1 MRKPTSVKRWWLIAA
16 IFLLVVI
23 AIVARLVH
31 LHAIQDEFLTEH
43 SKARSV
49 RVLPIHAPRGEILDR
64 HGQPL
69 AVSTKVMTLW
79 IDPSQLNTYDPRWQ
93 KVLNMIHMPSD
104 IMAAKLKGKQ
114 KRRFFYLKRQVSP
127 SMAKQVLALK
137 LPGVYEQTTYKRFY
151 PEAEASAQLLGVTNI
166 DDQGQAGLEQVY
178 NAHLAGQNGQQRIVR
193 DLKGH
198 VIKQAVIK
206 PMQPG
211 KPIQLSID
219 HRLQFIT
226 YRALKHAYDI
236 NHAKAAS
243 AVIMDV
249 RTGEIL
255 AMVSLPSFN
264 PNDRSTYQ
272 SDAMRLRAVTDT
284 FEPGSVMKPLAMAA
298 VLSTGQYDADDTL
311 DTTPGRYRVQGHIV
325 RDGHNLGVISLRD
338 VIRKSSN
345 VGISKLV
352 LSVQPE
358 TLPSF
363 YRHVGLGRQTG
374 VRYPGERSGVLP
386 HKRWSPFALA
396 TLSFGYGISVTTLQ
410 LATAYATLANEG
422 KKVTPTLLKQT
433 EQHQQAEQ
441 IVDPNVAQ
449 QVLEMLTSVVQ
460 RGGTGV
466 RARVEGFQVAGKTG
480 TARKAGPGGYLPDS
494 YTAIFAGVIPADHPQ
509 YAMVVMVDDPRGDR
523 YYGGSVAA
531 PVFSKV
537 MSQYLLPSS
546 FSAIRR

>member
-1 MRKPTSVKRWWLIAA
+1 MCVPVK
-16 IFLLVVI
+16 
-23 AIVARLVH
+23 
-31 LHAIQDEFLTEH
+31 
-43 SKARSV
+43 S
-49 RVLPIHAPRGEILDR
+49 
-64 HGQPL
+64 
-69 AVSTKVMTLW
+69 
-79 IDPSQLNTYDPRWQ
+79 WQ
-93 KVLNMIHMPSD
+93 
-104 IMAAKLKGKQ
+104 
-114 KRRFFYLKRQVSP
+114 
-127 SMAKQVLALK
+127 
-137 LPGVYEQTTYKRFY
+137 
-151 PEAEASAQLLGVTNI
+151 
-166 DDQGQAGLEQVY
+166 
-178 NAHLAGQNGQQRIVR
+178 
-193 DLKGH
+193 
-198 VIKQAVIK
+198 
-206 PMQPG
+206 
-211 KPIQLSID
+211 
-219 HRLQFIT
+219 
-226 YRALKHAYDI
+226 
-236 NHAKAAS
+236 
-243 AVIMDV
+243 
-249 RTGEIL
+249 
-255 AMVSLPSFN
+255 LPSFN
-264 PNDRSTYQ
+264 PNDRSTYRL
-272 SDAMRLRAVTDT
+272 DAMRLRAVTDT

-298 VLSTGQYDADDTL
+298 VLSTGQYNADDTL

-396 TLSFGYGISVTTLQ
+396 TLSFGYGVSVTTLQ
-410 LATAYATLANEG
+410 LATAYVTLANEG

-494 YTAIFAGVIPADHPQ
+494 YTAIFAGVIPADHPR

-523 YYGGSVAA
+523 YYGGSVSA
-531 PVFSKV
+531 PVFAKV

>member
-1 MRKPTSVKRWWLIAA
+1 MRKPTSVKRWWLIAI
-16 IFLLVVI
+16 IFVLVVI
-23 AIVARLVH
+23 AIVTRLVH
-31 LHAIQDEFLTEH
+31 LHAIQDDFLTEH
-43 SKARSV
+43 SEARSV

-69 AVSTKVMTLW
+69 AVSTKVITLW
-79 IDPSQLNTYDPRWQ
+79 IDPSQLNTQDPRWQ
-93 KVLNMIHMPSD
+93 QILNIIHLPSD
-104 IMAAKLKGKQ
+104 VMAAKLKGKQ
-114 KRRFFYLKRQVSP
+114 KRRFLYLKRQVSP
-127 SMAKQVLALK
+127 AMAQQVLALK

-166 DDQGQAGLEQVY
+166 DDQGQAGLEQVH

-198 VIKQAVIK
+198 VIKQAITK

-243 AVIMDV
+243 AVVMDV

-255 AMVSLPSFN
+255 AIVSLPSFN

-311 DTTPGRYRVQGHIV
+311 DTSPGRYRVQGHIV
-325 RDGHNLGVISLRD
+325 RDGHNLGMISLRD

-396 TLSFGYGISVTTLQ
+396 TLSFGYGVSVTTLQ
-410 LATAYATLANEG
+410 LATAYATLANDG
-422 KKVTPTLLKQT
+422 RKVTPTLLKQK

-449 QVLEMLTSVVQ
+449 QVLEMLASVVQ

-494 YTAIFAGVIPADHPQ
+494 YTAIFAGVIPADHPR

-537 MSQYLLPSS
+537 MSQFLLPSS